1 MKVHALHRH
10 PIKGHGVEALDRVR
24 LTAGETMPWDRRWA
38 APHEAARIDGAGWA
52 PCRNFGRGAGAPALM
67 AVTAEW
73 DEAAGRMTLSH
84 PDRPEL
90 SFDPDTEG
98 DLFVEWAAPLY
109 PEERPRPVALIR
121 AEGQGMTD
129 AGHPWLSIH
138 ALASLRAV
146 EGVVGRDLSLHRW
159 RGNVWLDGPSLWE
172 EDDWIGR
179 RLRLG
184 NAVLEVKE
192 PIYRCRATEANPE
205 TGRRDADTLG
215 ALTRLRGEGETR
227 FGVYAEV
234 VEGGE
239 VAVGDGAALL

>member
-1 MKVHALHRH
+1 MRVHALHRH
-10 PIKGHGVEALDRVR
+10 PIKGHGVEALDRVP

-38 APHEAARIDGAGWA
+38 VPHEAARIEGATWA
-52 PCRNFGRGAGAPALM
+52 PCRNFGRGAGSPALM

-73 DEAAGRMTLSH
+73 DEGAGRMTLRH
-84 PDRPEL
+84 PDRPDL
-90 SFDPDTEG
+90 TFDPDAEG
-98 DLFVEWAAPLY
+98 DRFVEWAAPLY
-109 PEERPRPVALIR
+109 PADRPKPVALIR

-129 AGHPWLSIH
+129 ASLPWLSIH
-138 ALASLRAV
+138 SLASLRAV
-146 EGVVGRDLSLHRW
+146 QGALGRDLSLRRG

-172 EDDWIGR
+172 EDEWIGR

-184 NAVLEVKE
+184 AAVLEVKE

-234 VEGGE
+234 VEGGD
-239 VAVGDGAALL
+239 VATGDEARLL